1 MIGYYILLIITLICL
16 SYTATIMGLKLS
28 DTIEFSADSS
38 GWMWFSLG
46 VAGMFSLFGLY
57 YIMKST
63 LGAGSKSTKESTKPS
78 SEQPEVRSFEKI
90 EESPKIRKNTKI
102 PNPTNYGSV
111 SELTSNY
118 GKPPRKVVMS
128 DYGYMPSLD
137 PVFEKME
144 PLPNLSNT
152 SEYEK
157 IDESKFK
164 KPIVYGD
171 VPRTQS
177 SKGYGSVPA
186 KQIYGPL
193 PSLDESSKS
202 EESQESEESNE

>member
-46 VAGMFSLFGLY
+46 VAGMLGLFGLY

-63 LGAGSKSTKESTKPS
+63 LGTKSTKPS
-78 SEQPEVRSFEKI
+78 TEESKVRPFEKM
-90 EESPKIRKNTKI
+90 EESPKTRKNPNP

-118 GKPPRKVVMS
+118 GKAPRKVVMS
-128 DYGYMPSLD
+128 DYGYIPSID
-137 PVFEKME
+137 PVFENME

-164 KPIVYGD
+164 KPIVYD
-171 VPRTQS
+171 VTRTQS